1 MDNKNKQMLMIIF
14 EYSKISIPK
23 STKIKRTLGFQESMK
38 MVISKPILRILKG
51 AEYTVIGL
59 FTGSSQGKSEKRC
72 CTWENTGIKG
82 FVYSS

>member
-1 MDNKNKQMLMIIF
+1 
-14 EYSKISIPK
+14 
-23 STKIKRTLGFQESMK
+23 

-51 AEYTVIGL
+51 ARYTVIGL